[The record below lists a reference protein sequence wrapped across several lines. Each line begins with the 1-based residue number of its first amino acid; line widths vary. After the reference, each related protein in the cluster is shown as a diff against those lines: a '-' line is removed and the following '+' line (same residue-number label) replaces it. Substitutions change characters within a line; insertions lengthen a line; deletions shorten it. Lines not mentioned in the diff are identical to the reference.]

1 MARYRGPKTKIARK
15 FGDPIFGSDKI
26 LEKKN
31 YPPGMHGNNKRRR
44 KQSEYGIQLKEK
56 QKAKYTYGIL
66 ERQFSNLF
74 EKAQRSKGITGE
86 VLLQL
91 LESRLDNVVYRL
103 GIAPTRTGARQL
115 VSHRHI
121 TVNGDVVNIPSYI
134 LRPGDIIGVREKSKS
149 LEAISDSL
157 SGTHR
162 SASSWLEWDSSQMA
176 GKFLNRPEREEIP
189 ENIKEQ
195 LIVELYSK

>member
-1 MARYRGPKTKIARK
+1 MARYTGPKTKIARK
-15 FGDPIFGSDKI
+15 FGEAIFGEDRSF
-26 LEKKN
+26 EKRN
-31 YPPGMHGNNKRRR
+31 YPPGQHGSGKRRG
-44 KQSEYGIQLKEK
+44 KKSEYAIQLMEK

-74 EKAQRSKGITGE
+74 KKASRSKGITGE

-91 LESRLDNVVYRL
+91 CESRLDNVVFRL
-103 GIAPTRTGARQL
+103 GIANSRRAARQL

-121 TVNGDVVNIPSYI
+121 TVNGDIVNIPSYS
-134 LRPGDIIGVREKSKS
+134 LKEGDVVAVREKSKS
-149 LEAISDSL
+149 LQAIENSL
-157 SGTHR
+157 
-162 SASSWLEWDSSQMA
+162 ASSSTVYEWLTWNSDKKEGTFTKA
-176 GKFLNRPEREEIP
+176 PERLQIP